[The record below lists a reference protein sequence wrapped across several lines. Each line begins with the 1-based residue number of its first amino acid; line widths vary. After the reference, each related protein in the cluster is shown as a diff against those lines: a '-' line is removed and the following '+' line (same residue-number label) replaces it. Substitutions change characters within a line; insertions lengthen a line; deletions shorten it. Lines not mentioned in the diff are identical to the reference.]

1 MALKS
6 PQPVPS
12 LWLSENKASQDL
24 FSPLVG
30 MLASAQPSS
39 SALRIRKT
47 YLLTVLHEG
56 EKCIYGCLVV
66 AQNDKSSPNSVVP
79 NGTILKRLIKNR
91 RFGTWG
97 RPL

>member
-30 MLASAQPSS
+30 MLAPAQPSS
-39 SALRIRKT
+39 SALRIKT

-79 NGTILKRLIKNR
+79 NGTILKRLIKKNR
-91 RFGTWG
+91 RFVTWG